1 MQCTVAQCI
10 ARSLSFAQRQDLLM
24 VIGGDRGEVLCV
36 QPRVFSALRL
46 PFPPLPSKQE
56 QHQHQHQQ
64 QNQGQPRSVR
74 RRRVHAPSKAAI
86 ADVHVAVDVGISM
99 QIRSERFG
107 RFVRLQA

>member
-56 QHQHQHQQ
+56 QHQHQQ

-86 ADVHVAVDVGISM
+86 ADAHVAVDVGISM
-99 QIRSERFG
+99 QIRFERFG